1 MTSKKELQITAPELT
16 PVSLIAP
23 QWKEL
28 KKRARTLNIT
38 TFELEACQ
46 TIDQFHKLA
55 KRKYRE
61 QLRTAHPDH
70 INGANGKRA
79 KYGSRLNRIIDAY
92 KWIISIKP
100 ELFERVAKNRTT
112 VHDGELP
119 LDWGMGW
126 TEYDSRYVGFTILPR
141 L

>member
-1 MTSKKELQITAPELT
+1 MVT
-16 PVSLIAP
+16 P
-23 QWKEL
+23 QWKQL
-28 KKRARTLNIT
+28 KKRARTLKIT
-38 TFELEACQ
+38 TLELEACQ
-46 TIDQFHKLA
+46 TIAQLHALA

-61 QLRTAHPDH
+61 QLRTAHPDY
-70 INGANGKRA
+70 INGANGNRA
-79 KYGSRLNRIIDAY
+79 KYGTKLNRVIDAY
-92 KWIISIKP
+92 KWIIAVEP
-100 ELFERVAKNRTT
+100 AMFERVAKNRAT